1 MTSCIARC
9 FLYNKSMDKNS
20 SKWVEL
26 GKTLMSE
33 ASKVAPP
40 VLVEGLYL
48 NVLYKHLYTDP
59 LHYFNKFSYPELK
72 SEEVKFAT
80 NDNNMLAG
88 YFYHYDKFD
97 DSKVIIFAHGYG
109 NGHLR
114 YIDVINY
121 LCKNGFLVFAYN
133 ATAFDNSDGKGLLS
147 FAQGIVDLSNAIKY
161 VKEMSKYA
169 GKEVYLIGH
178 SWGGYS
184 VGAVLNIFSTIK
196 KVVIFS
202 GFNTAADVVLSQ
214 GREYVGDKGAEYEK
228 YIVEHDKKYFPY
240 HYNYSVVEGL
250 SDFDGKAIIVH
261 SYDDNTV
268 LPSASID
275 IYKKELGNNPN
286 IKFIT
291 YKDRGH
297 GTVYY
302 TLEGKEYFLDI
313 RDKYR
318 KYNKENKN
326 LTTEQKEEYLNS
338 IIDKE
343 KWADML
349 NHPLLD
355 EIVKLFRD

>member
-1 MTSCIARC
+1 
-9 FLYNKSMDKNS
+9 MDKNT

-26 GKTLMSE
+26 SKTLMQE
-33 ASKVAPP
+33 AGKVAPP

-48 NVLYKHLYTDP
+48 NILYKHLYTDP
-59 LHYFNKFSYPELK
+59 LHYFNKFSYPNLK
-72 SEEVKFAT
+72 SEEVKFPT
-80 NDNNMLAG
+80 NDGNMLAG
-88 YFYHYDKFD
+88 YFYHYDNYD
-97 DSKVIIFAHGYG
+97 PSKIIIFAHGYG

-121 LCKNGFLVFAYN
+121 LCKNGFIVFAYN
-133 ATAFDNSDGKGLLS
+133 ATAFDNSDGKGLLG
-147 FAQGIVDLSNAIKY
+147 FPQGVVDLSNAIKY
-161 VKEMSKYA
+161 IKESSKFNKA
-169 GKEVYLIGH
+169 NIYLMGH

-184 VGAVLNIFSTIK
+184 VGAVLNIFSSIK

-202 GFNTAADVVLSQ
+202 GFNTSCDVVLSQ
-214 GREYVGDKGAEYEK
+214 GREFVGDKGKEFEQ
-228 YIVEHDKKYFPY
+228 YIIDHDKKHYPY
-240 HYNYSVVEGL
+240 HYNYSVIDGL

-261 SYDDNTV
+261 SYDDNVV

-275 IYKKELGNNPN
+275 LYMKALNGKNN

-302 TLEGKEYFLDI
+302 TLEGKEYFLNI
-313 RDKYR
+313 RDEYR
-318 KYNKENKN
+318 KYNKEHKD
-326 LTTEQKEEYLNS
+326 LSIKQKEEYLRS
-338 IIDKE
+338 IIDNK

-355 EIVKLFRD
+355 EIIKLFRD